1 MKSIST
7 AIALFTVVLFVS
19 GCFSYREY
27 PVEYDYSY
35 HGKFK
40 KYHTYAFLQNANP
53 EYDSSVSNVIIEKV
67 IRDRLAVQGYKY
79 KDVKPNLLVSYKIFF
94 DSLNFQGY
102 DQPAIEDWVKYSR
115 TSVDYDKHHYTLKK
129 GTLLIQLYDRKQDRS
144 IWQGY
149 ATGVYGNI
157 YFNNERQLKIAVR
170 SILDR
175 YKFLAEDF
183 MENKEFILE
192 PESLPWYSDLLLS
205 ILSKSRLR
213 VILIL

>member
-1 MKSIST
+1 MKVFST
-7 AIALFTVVLFVS
+7 AILITSVVLIVT

-40 KYHTYAFLQNANP
+40 KYRTYAFLEESIPAEDTTTLTNA
-53 EYDSSVSNVIIEKV
+53 IIEKV
-67 IRDRLAVQGYKY
+67 IRDRLAVQGYRY
-79 KDVKPNLLVSYKIFF
+79 KQEKPNLLVSYRIYY
-94 DSLNFQGY
+94 DSLNFHGY
-102 DQPAIEDWVKYSR
+102 DQPSIEDWIKYAR
-115 TSVDYDKHHYTLKK
+115 TDMDYDEHKYNLKN
-129 GTLLIQLYDRKQDRS
+129 GTLLIQLYDRKQERS

-183 MENKEFILE
+183 MENKEFVLE
-192 PESLPWYSDLLLS
+192 PES
-205 ILSKSRLR
+205 
-213 VILIL
+213 

>member
-1 MKSIST
+1 MKASFT
-7 AIALFTVVLFVS
+7 AILVLSVILFVT

-40 KYHTYAFLQNANP
+40 KYRTYAFLEETNPVTDTTTLTNA
-53 EYDSSVSNVIIEKV
+53 IIEKV

-79 KDVKPNLLVSYKIFF
+79 KEEKPNLLVSYKIYY
-94 DSLNFQGY
+94 DSLNFHGY
-102 DQPAIEDWVKYSR
+102 DQPSIEDWIKYAR
-115 TSVDYDKHHYTLKK
+115 TDMEYDEHKYNLKK

-192 PESLPWYSDLLLS
+192 PES
-205 ILSKSRLR
+205 
-213 VILIL
+213 

>member
-1 MKSIST
+1 MKVFST
-7 AIALFTVVLFVS
+7 AIALLSIVLFLS
-19 GCFSYREY
+19 GCFAYREY

-40 KYHTYAFLQNANP
+40 KYHSYAFLQNANP
-53 EYDSSVSNVIIEKV
+53 VYDSSVSNEIIEKV
-67 IRDRLAVQGYKY
+67 IRERLAVQGYKY
-79 KDVKPNLLVSYKIFF
+79 KKEKPSLLVSYKIFF

-102 DQPAIEDWVKYSR
+102 DQPDIEEWVRYSKS
-115 TSVDYDKHHYTLKK
+115 TEEYTKHKYTLKK
-129 GTLLIQLYDRKQDRS
+129 GTLLIQMYDRKQDRS
-144 IWQGY
+144 VWQGY

-183 MENKEFILE
+183 MENKEFVLK
-192 PESLPWYSDLLLS
+192 PESQ
-205 ILSKSRLR
+205 
-213 VILIL
+213 

>member
-1 MKSIST
+1 MKST
-7 AIALFTVVLFVS
+7 ATTLSIVTLVLIVS

-40 KYHTYAFLQNANP
+40 KYHTYAFLENASSIS
-53 EYDSSVSNVIIEKV
+53 DSSVSNQIIEKV
-67 IRDRLAVQGYKY
+67 IQDRFSVQGYKLK
-79 KDVKPNLLVSYKIFF
+79 KDKPNLLVSYKIYF

-102 DQPAIEDWVKYSR
+102 DQQSIEDWVRYSR
-115 TSVDYDKHHYTLKK
+115 STEDYDKHEYVLKK

-144 IWQGY
+144 VWQGY

-183 MENKEFILE
+183 MENKEFVLE
-192 PESLPWYSDLLLS
+192 PES
-205 ILSKSRLR
+205 
-213 VILIL
+213 

>member
-1 MKSIST
+1 MKVFAT
-7 AIALFTVVLFVS
+7 AIALLAIIFLVS

-40 KYHTYAFLQNANP
+40 KYHSYAFLENANP
-53 EYDSSVSNVIIEKV
+53 EYDSSVSNDIIEKV
-67 IRDRLAVQGYKY
+67 IRNRLAIQGYKY
-79 KDVKPNLLVSYKIFF
+79 KKVKPNLLVSYKIYF
-94 DSLNFQGY
+94 DSLNFLGY
-102 DQPAIEDWVKYSR
+102 DQPDIEEWVRYSKK
-115 TSVDYDKHHYTLKK
+115 TIEYDKHRYTLKK

-183 MENKEFILE
+183 MENKEFVLE
-192 PESLPWYSDLLLS
+192 PES
-205 ILSKSRLR
+205 
-213 VILIL
+213 

>member
-1 MKSIST
+1 MEFRIFPFEIVRPMKVLST
-7 AIALFTVVLFVS
+7 KTVFFALILIVT

-40 KYHTYAFLQNANP
+40 KYKSYAFLENASP
-53 EYDSSVSNVIIEKV
+53 VTDTTISKDIIEKV

-79 KDVKPNLLVSYKIFF
+79 KGEKPNLLVSYKIYY
-94 DSLNFQGY
+94 DSLSFRGY
-102 DQPAIEDWVKYSR
+102 DQPKIEDWLQYSK
-115 TSVDYDKHHYTLKK
+115 TNEEYNKHDYRLKK
-129 GTLLIQLYDRKQDRS
+129 GTLLIQLYDRKQDKS

-183 MENKEFILE
+183 MENKEFVLE
-192 PESLPWYSDLLLS
+192 PES
-205 ILSKSRLR
+205 
-213 VILIL
+213 

>member
-1 MKSIST
+1 MMKVVPVISSLLLLSWLLT
-7 AIALFTVVLFVS
+7 A
-19 GCFSYREY
+19 CFSYREY

-40 KYHTYAFLQNANP
+40 KYRTYAFLH
-53 EYDSSVSNVIIEKV
+53 DSHALPDSTIDRATIEKV
-67 IRDRLAVQGYKY
+67 IMDRLRVQGYRY
-79 KDVKPNLLVSYKIFF
+79 KEDKPNLLVSYKIYF
-94 DSLNFQGY
+94 DSLNFRGY
-102 DQPAIEDWVKYSR
+102 DQPDIEDWLRYER
-115 TSVDYDKHHYTLKK
+115 TDEEYKKRNYNLKK
-129 GTLLIQLYDRKQDRS
+129 GTLLIQLFDRKQNRS

-192 PESLPWYSDLLLS
+192 PEG
-205 ILSKSRLR
+205 
-213 VILIL
+213 

>member
-1 MKSIST
+1 MGRTFT
-7 AIALFTVVLFVS
+7 AILVAFVFLT

-40 KYHTYAFLQNANP
+40 KYRTYAFMDIASP
-53 EYDSSVSNVIIEKV
+53 TPDTTMSKDVIEKV
-67 IRDRLAVQGYKY
+67 IMNRLAIQGYKY
-79 KDVKPNLLVSYKIFF
+79 KNDKPNLLVTYKIFY
-94 DSLNFQGY
+94 DSLRFRGY
-102 DQPAIEDWVKYSR
+102 DQPDIEQWIKYNR
-115 TSVDYDKHHYTLKK
+115 NDNKYDEHNYSLRK

-144 IWQGY
+144 VWQGY

-192 PESLPWYSDLLLS
+192 ERP
-205 ILSKSRLR
+205 
-213 VILIL
+213 VNN

>member
-1 MKSIST
+1 MKVLST
-7 AIALFTVVLFVS
+7 ATALLSIVLFVS

-40 KYHTYAFLQNANP
+40 KYHTYAFLENANP
-53 EYDSSVSNVIIEKV
+53 AYDSSVSNDIIEKV
-67 IRDRLAVQGYKY
+67 IKDRLAVQGYKL
-79 KDVKPNLLVSYKIFF
+79 KKEKPNLLISYKIYF
-94 DSLNFQGY
+94 DSLNFHGY
-102 DQPAIEDWVKYSR
+102 DQPDIEDWVRFSK
-115 TSVDYDKHHYTLKK
+115 TSLEYDKHDYTLKK
-129 GTLLIQLYDRKQDRS
+129 GTLLIQLYDRKQNRS

-183 MENKEFILE
+183 MENKKFVLE
-192 PESLPWYSDLLLS
+192 GES
-205 ILSKSRLR
+205 
-213 VILIL
+213 

>member
-1 MKSIST
+1 MKVFST
-7 AIALFTVVLFVS
+7 AIVLISTLFLVS

-40 KYHTYAFLQNANP
+40 KYHSYSFLENADP
-53 EYDSSVSNVIIEKV
+53 VSDSSVSNDIIEKV
-67 IRDRLAVQGYKY
+67 IKDRLGVQGYKY
-79 KDVKPNLLVSYKIFF
+79 KREKPNLLVSYKIYF

-102 DQPAIEDWVKYSR
+102 DQPDIEEWVRYCKSEIE
-115 TSVDYDKHHYTLKK
+115 YDKHRYTLKK

-183 MENKEFILE
+183 MENKEFVLE
-192 PESLPWYSDLLLS
+192 PES
-205 ILSKSRLR
+205 
-213 VILIL
+213 

>member
-1 MKSIST
+1 MKVFAT
-7 AIALFTVVLFVS
+7 AIALLSTLFLVS

-40 KYHTYAFLQNANP
+40 KYHSYAFLENANP
-53 EYDSSVSNVIIEKV
+53 EYDSSVSNEIIEKV
-67 IRDRLAVQGYKY
+67 IKDRLAVQGYKY
-79 KDVKPNLLVSYKIFF
+79 KSEKPHLLVSYKIYF

-102 DQPAIEDWVKYSR
+102 DQPDIEEWVRYSK
-115 TSVDYDKHHYTLKK
+115 TSIDYDKHRYTLKK

-183 MENKEFILE
+183 MENKEFVLE
-192 PESLPWYSDLLLS
+192 PESQ
-205 ILSKSRLR
+205 
-213 VILIL
+213 

>member
-1 MKSIST
+1 MKVIST
-7 AIALFTVVLFVS
+7 AIALFSIVLLVS

-35 HGKFK
+35 HGKFR
-40 KYHTYAFLQNANP
+40 KYHSYAFLENNETVQ
-53 EYDSSVSNVIIEKV
+53 DSSITNDIIKEVIQ
-67 IRDRLAVQGYKY
+67 DRLAVQGYKFK
-79 KDVKPNLLVSYKIFF
+79 KDRPSLLVSYKIYF
-94 DSLNFQGY
+94 DSLNFRGY
-102 DQPAIEDWVKYSR
+102 DQPDIEDWAKFSK
-115 TSVDYDKHHYTLKK
+115 TSIEYDKHDYSLKK

-144 IWQGY
+144 VWQGY

-183 MENKEFILE
+183 MENKEFVIE
-192 PESLPWYSDLLLS
+192 PES
-205 ILSKSRLR
+205 
-213 VILIL
+213 

>member
-1 MKSIST
+1 MKQLYVAFLSFLI
-7 AIALFTVVLFVS
+7 LS
-19 GCFSYREY
+19 GCYSYREY

-40 KYHTYAFLQNANP
+40 KYKTFAFMQNVSAVPDTSISMGLIEDIIKSRLQ
-53 EYDSSVSNVIIEKV
+53 S
-67 IRDRLAVQGYKY
+67 QGYSF
-79 KDVKPNLLVSYKIFF
+79 KDDKPNLLVSYKIYY
-94 DSLNFQGY
+94 DSLNFRGY
-102 DQPAIEDWVKYSR
+102 DQPDIETWVKVENEDEEYNPR
-115 TSVDYDKHHYTLKK
+115 KYDLRK
-129 GTLLIQLYDRKQDRS
+129 GTLLIQLYDRKQERS

-175 YKFLAEDF
+175 YQFLAEDF

-192 PESLPWYSDLLLS
+192 DKP
-205 ILSKSRLR
+205 
-213 VILIL
+213 VN

>member
-1 MKSIST
+1 MKAFPTTIAILSI
-7 AIALFTVVLFVS
+7 ILFVS

-40 KYHTYAFLQNANP
+40 KYHSYAFLENGTDEN
-53 EYDSSVSNVIIEKV
+53 DSTVSNDIIEKV
-67 IRDRLAVQGYKY
+67 IKDRFAVQGYRY
-79 KDVKPNLLVSYKIFF
+79 KDEKPHLLVSYKIYF

-102 DQPAIEDWVKYSR
+102 DQQDIEDWVKYSKS
-115 TSVDYDKHHYTLKK
+115 TIDYNKHKYTLKK
-129 GTLLIQLYDRKQDRS
+129 GTLLIQLYDRKQNRS

-183 MENKEFILE
+183 MENKEFVLE
-192 PESLPWYSDLLLS
+192 DES
-205 ILSKSRLR
+205 
-213 VILIL
+213 

>member
-1 MKSIST
+1 MHMKLISSFSL
-7 AIALFTVVLFVS
+7 LFVVVLVAT

-40 KYHTYAFLQNANP
+40 KYHTYAFLEYTGAN
-53 EYDSSVSNVIIEKV
+53 EDTSLTSDIIKKV
-67 IRDRLAVQGYKY
+67 ISDRLAVQGYKY
-79 KDVKPNLLVSYKIFF
+79 KEDKPNLLVAYKIYF

-102 DQPAIEDWVKYSR
+102 DQPDIDDWIRWEKTNEEYSKR
-115 TSVDYDKHHYTLKK
+115 QYNLKK
-129 GTLLIQLYDRKQDRS
+129 GTLLIQLYDRRQERS
-144 IWQGY
+144 VWQGY

-183 MENKEFILE
+183 MENKEFVLE
-192 PESLPWYSDLLLS
+192 DES
-205 ILSKSRLR
+205 
-213 VILIL
+213 

>member
-1 MKSIST
+1 MKLNTSLLIVLV
-7 AIALFTVVLFVS
+7 ALVFVT

-40 KYHTYAFLQNANP
+40 KYHTYAFLENTAAIN
-53 EYDSSVSNVIIEKV
+53 DTSVTSDIIKKV
-67 IRDRLAVQGYKY
+67 ISDRLAVQGYKY
-79 KDVKPNLLVSYKIFF
+79 KEEKPNLLVSYKIYF

-102 DQPAIEDWVKYSR
+102 DQPEIEDWMKWQRVDE
-115 TSVDYDKHHYTLKK
+115 DYDKRQYNLRK

-144 IWQGY
+144 VWQGY

-183 MENKEFILE
+183 MENKEFVME
-192 PESLPWYSDLLLS
+192 DES
-205 ILSKSRLR
+205 
-213 VILIL
+213 

>member
-1 MKSIST
+1 MKVFYSLVMIFVVVIS
-7 AIALFTVVLFVS
+7 VS

-40 KYHTYAFLQNANP
+40 KYHTYAFLENSENP
-53 EYDSSVSNVIIEKV
+53 IDTSLTNSIIEKV
-67 IRDRLAVQGYKY
+67 IGDRLAVQGYKY
-79 KDVKPNLLVSYKIFF
+79 KAEKPNLLVSYKIYF

-102 DQPAIEDWVKYSR
+102 DQPDIEDWMRWQR
-115 TSVDYDKHHYTLKK
+115 TDEKYDKREYSLRK
-129 GTLLIQLYDRKQDRS
+129 GTLLIQLYDRRQERS
-144 IWQGY
+144 VWQGY

-183 MENKEFILE
+183 LENKEFVLE
-192 PESLPWYSDLLLS
+192 DES
-205 ILSKSRLR
+205 
-213 VILIL
+213 

>member
-1 MKSIST
+1 MKVLST
-7 AIALFTVVLFVS
+7 SIALLSIVLCVS

-40 KYHTYAFLQNANP
+40 KYHTYAFLENANP
-53 EYDSSVSNVIIEKV
+53 NYDSSFSNDIIEKV
-67 IRDRLAVQGYKY
+67 IKDRLAIQGYKY
-79 KDVKPNLLVSYKIFF
+79 KNEKPNLLVSYKIYF
-94 DSLNFQGY
+94 DSLNFHGY
-102 DQPAIEDWVKYSR
+102 DQPDIEDWIKYSK
-115 TSVDYDKHHYTLKK
+115 TTIEYNKHDYTLKK

-183 MENKEFILE
+183 MENKEF
-192 PESLPWYSDLLLS
+192 
-205 ILSKSRLR
+205 
-213 VILIL
+213 VIEEEG

>member
-1 MKSIST
+1 MKVLST
-7 AIALFTVVLFVS
+7 AIALISIVLFVS

-40 KYHTYAFLQNANP
+40 KYRSYAFLENANP
-53 EYDSSVSNVIIEKV
+53 AYDSSVSNEIIEKV
-67 IRDRLAVQGYKY
+67 IKDRLAIQGYKY
-79 KDVKPNLLVSYKIFF
+79 KKEKPNLLVSYKIYF
-94 DSLNFQGY
+94 DSLKFHGY
-102 DQPAIEDWVKYSR
+102 DQPDIEDWVKYSK
-115 TSVDYDKHHYTLKK
+115 TTIDYSKHSYTLKK

-192 PESLPWYSDLLLS
+192 GES
-205 ILSKSRLR
+205 
-213 VILIL
+213 

>member
-1 MKSIST
+1 MKAFPTTIAILSI
-7 AIALFTVVLFVS
+7 VLFVS

-40 KYHTYAFLQNANP
+40 KYHSYAFLENAAA
-53 EYDSSVSNVIIEKV
+53 EYDSTVSHDIIEKV
-67 IRDRLAVQGYKY
+67 IKDRLAVQGYRY
-79 KDVKPNLLVSYKIFF
+79 KDEKPNLLVSYKIYF

-102 DQPAIEDWVKYSR
+102 DQQNIEDWVKYSKS
-115 TSVDYDKHHYTLKK
+115 TIDYSKHNYTLKK
-129 GTLLIQLYDRKQDRS
+129 GTLLIQLYDRKQNRS

-183 MENKEFILE
+183 MENKEFVLE
-192 PESLPWYSDLLLS
+192 DES
-205 ILSKSRLR
+205 
-213 VILIL
+213 

>member
-1 MKSIST
+1 MKVLT
-7 AIALFTVVLFVS
+7 THLALFSVVLLVS

-40 KYHTYAFLQNANP
+40 KYHTYAFLENANP
-53 EYDSSVSNVIIEKV
+53 TIDTSFSNDIIEKV
-67 IRDRLAVQGYKY
+67 IKDRLAVQGYKY
-79 KDVKPNLLVSYKIFF
+79 KNEKPNLLVSYKIYF
-94 DSLNFQGY
+94 DSLKFHGY
-102 DQPAIEDWVKYSR
+102 DQPDIEDWVKYSK
-115 TSVDYDKHHYTLKK
+115 TSIDYDKHEYTLKK

-183 MENKEFILE
+183 MENKEFVLE
-192 PESLPWYSDLLLS
+192 GES
-205 ILSKSRLR
+205 
-213 VILIL
+213 